1 MVRIELLQ
9 SFRVVIGDE
18 EFDADAWPGRRPA
31 ELVQLLA
38 LADGHRLLRDQ
49 VIEALWPHLDVDAG
63 GANLRKAAHHVR
75 HALGNPD
82 AVVLRAGQVTLF
94 PSQEVTTDV
103 GEFEA
108 EARVAL
114 GGDDAAACA
123 ATASL
128 YAGHLLPES
137 PYDEWTQEARARLRG
152 QCVELLRRTEQW
164 ERMVEIDPTDEPSYR
179 ALMRRELDTGSRPA
193 AIRWYGRLRNTLRR
207 ELKIVPSAETAALYD
222 EAIEGLG
229 IPGPEFVGRQVEL
242 AQATALLRSAA
253 PRGSTAL
260 GVRGPAGVGKSAFC
274 RELETEAA
282 GNGWQ
287 VIATRATEAGTPY
300 APLAAVAEDLAATT
314 PAAFDALRERGR
326 GVLSDVIEP
335 GMTAGPTPTR
345 HQVIGALRRLL
356 LASGGDGPVML
367 IVDDAHLADE
377 ATLDVVQHLGAA
389 GPAPL
394 AVVLAYRDEAAPPA
408 LTRGMG
414 RLVRRGG
421 AVEIDLGP
429 LSAEESAAL
438 VAAASPTR
446 RGPEV
451 VERIVTLAQ
460 GNPFLTLELA
470 RSAVAG
476 VAGLVP
482 TARAAI
488 TARFL
493 ELDDSTVAGL
503 RQLALS
509 GDELSPASVVALMG
523 GEEADAFALLDVA
536 LAQGILVVAGGCY
549 GFRHDLVR
557 QALVEQIPP
566 HDRLAAH
573 RAAAEA
579 LAEGDGPPASIAR
592 HWIDG
597 DRPGEAVDWLITAAT
612 NAIALGA
619 YADALADLQ
628 PLLEHEPRHREALC
642 LRAEAL
648 DALGDAGAPAAYAE
662 AAGVAGEPEA
672 QDLQAKR
679 ALATI
684 KRGDGPGALE
694 ILAGVEAVSTEGKLA
709 QALAYSGAAALGYT
723 DPAIG
728 TARAAEARRLALRT
742 GDGPAAAVASW
753 AHAAAA
759 HARGDLRNSVQTDL
773 RETHALPRLAVSVF
787 DGQLCMTQRLLY
799 GARPYADVIEFANA
813 LEAEADRL
821 GAARG
826 KAFAVTVRGEAK
838 LLAGHLDDADAD
850 LVSGAALH
858 RDIAAATG
866 EAFSLQRRAEV
877 ALHRGD
883 HAAATALLDEAL
895 AVSSESDVGFHLLDR
910 IYGTRVTAAGSDP
923 ARAQAALEEA
933 EAAVRGPTET
943 CPGCRITLAIPA
955 AIAAA
960 EAGDM
965 DRLADWVSAADYL
978 TNVVMRLPAWDAAL
992 EEVRG
997 HQARAHGDTAAVSRL
1012 FEAAATGFTASE
1024 QPLDAARCAALAER
1038 HAAG

>member
-1 MVRIELLQ
+1 MVRIELLE
-9 SFRVVIGDE
+9 SFRVVAGDE
-18 EFDADAWPGRRPA
+18 VFDAHAWPGRRSA

-49 VIEALWPHLDVDAG
+49 VIEALWPHLDADAG
-63 GANLRKAAHHVR
+63 GANLRKAAHYAR
-75 HALGNPD
+75 HALGDPD
-82 AVVLRAGQVTLF
+82 AVVLRAGQVALF
-94 PSQEVTTDV
+94 PSQMVVTDV

-114 GGDDAAACA
+114 GTDDAVACA
-123 ATASL
+123 AAAAL
-128 YAGHLLPES
+128 YPGHLLPES
-137 PYDEWTQEARARLRG
+137 PYDEWTQGARARLRG
-152 QCVELLRRTEQW
+152 LCVELLRRTGQW
-164 ERMVEIDPTDEPSYR
+164 ELLVEIDPTDEPSYR
-179 ALMRRELDTGSRPA
+179 ALMRRELDAGRRPA
-193 AIRWYGRLRNTLRR
+193 AIRWYGRLRSTLRR
-207 ELKIVPSAETAALYD
+207 ELKIVPSAETAALYE
-222 EAIEGLG
+222 EAIAGLG
-229 IPGPEFVGRQVEL
+229 VPTPEFVGRQVEL
-242 AQATALLRSAA
+242 AQATALLRSAT
-253 PRGSTAL
+253 PGGSTAL

-274 RELETEAA
+274 RELGTEAA
-282 GNGWQ
+282 GHGWR

-300 APLAAVAEDLAATT
+300 APLASVAEELATT
-314 PAAFDALRERGR
+314 APAAFEALRERGR
-326 GVLSDVIEP
+326 GVLSEMTAP
-335 GMTAGPTPTR
+335 GMSATTPTR

-356 LASGGDGPVML
+356 LAVGGNGPVML

-394 AVVLAYRDEAAPPA
+394 TVVLAYRAEAAPPA
-408 LTRGMG
+408 LTHGMG
-414 RLVRRGG
+414 RLVRAGG
-421 AVEIDLGP
+421 ALEVDLGP
-429 LSAEESAAL
+429 LNAEESAAL
-438 VAAASPTR
+438 VAAASPTP

-451 VERIVTLAQ
+451 VDRIVTLAQ

-488 TARFL
+488 TARFIG
-493 ELDDSTVAGL
+493 LDDSTVAGL
-503 RQLALS
+503 QQLALS
-509 GDELSPASVVALMG
+509 GDELSPAAVVALMG
-523 GEEADAFALLDVA
+523 GEEADAFSLLDVA
-536 LAQGILVVAGGCY
+536 LAEGILVVAGGSY
-549 GFRHDLVR
+549 RFRHDLVR

-566 HDRLAAH
+566 HGRLALH
-573 RAAAEA
+573 RTAAEA
-579 LAEGDGPPASIAR
+579 LAEVNGPPAGIAW

-597 DRPGEAVDWLITAAT
+597 GRPDKAVDWLITAAT

-619 YADALADLQ
+619 YPDALADLR
-628 PLLEHEPRHREALC
+628 PVLEHDPRHRGALS

-648 DALGDAGAPAAYAE
+648 DALGDAGAPAAYGE
-662 AAGVAGEPEA
+662 AAGVAGGPEA

-684 KRGDGPGALE
+684 KQGDGPGALE
-694 ILAGVEAVSTEGKLA
+694 ILAGVEPVSTEGKLA

-728 TARAAEARRLALRT
+728 TALAAEARRLALRT
-742 GDGPAAAVASW
+742 GDGPAVAIASW

-759 HARGDLRNSVQTDL
+759 HARGDLRSSVQTDL
-773 RETHALPRLAVSVF
+773 RETRGMPKLAVSVF

-838 LLAGHLDDADAD
+838 LLAGHLDDADTD
-850 LVSGAALH
+850 LARGAALH

-883 HAAATALLDEAL
+883 HPAATALLDEAL

-910 IYGTRVTAAGSDP
+910 IYGTRVTAAGADP

-960 EAGDM
+960 QAGDLE
-965 DRLADWVSAADYL
+965 RLADWEAAAEYL

-997 HQARAHGDTAAVSRL
+997 HHACAHGDMDAAPRL
-1012 FEAAATGFTASE
+1012 FAAAATGFTASE

-1038 HAAG
+1038 YAAG